1 MEKLYLMDIIITLI
15 SLLVKNKSII
25 SKSRWLQHATGPET
39 VRAAESC
46 FSHVVTQALV
56 PPAVDEW
63 AEETGYE
70 DKTEV
75 VEEVEFTRRP
85 VGI

>member
-15 SLLVKNKSII
+15 SRLVKNKSII
-25 SKSRWLQHATGPET
+25 SISRWLQRATGPET
-39 VRAAESC
+39 IRAAESC
-46 FSHVVTQALV
+46 FSHVVSQALV

-75 VEEVEFTRRP
+75 VEEVEFTGRP